1 MKFTLSWL
9 KEHLETEAS
18 LETIVDTLTNIGLEV
33 EDVSD
38 RTAELAPFTVA
49 RVVEARQHPDA
60 DRLKVCVV
68 DTGSETVEVVC
79 GAPNAHTGMYGVFA
93 PVGSVLPGTG
103 DKLKAAKIRGV
114 PSNGMLCS
122 ERELGLSDEH
132 EGIIELAE
140 APLGEPF
147 AKYAGLAD
155 PAIEI
160 AITPNRQ
167 DCLGVGGVA
176 RDLAAAGIGRLRDR
190 TPDPVAGSF
199 ESPLGVELE
208 FDPDTA
214 AACPYF
220 VGRYI
225 RGVKNGP
232 SPAWLQQRLKA
243 IGLRPISA
251 LVDMTNYITF
261 DRARPLHV
269 FDPDQVA
276 GKIRVR
282 LARTGEKVDA
292 LNDKSYTLDD
302 QVTVIA
308 DDEGAHAM
316 GGVIGGVSTGCTEDT
331 TNVFIEAALF
341 DSMRTAAT
349 GRRYQIESDARYRF
363 ERGVDPAAV
372 VAGIEAA
379 TLLVLELCGGEAS
392 ELVFAGAEPDWQKNV
407 TLRPGRIKAL
417 GGIEL
422 SDEEITNI
430 LESLGF
436 GVSSQGE
443 VFSVSVPS
451 WRSDVDGE
459 ADLVEEVTRIHGYH
473 RVPAVPLDTG
483 GRVTHP
489 ALTPVQRR
497 GPWATRALAARGLQ
511 EVVTWSFTS
520 AAWLDLFG
528 GVREDLRLANPI
540 SSELD
545 VMRPSLLPNLIVA
558 AGRNVDRGAHD
569 LGLFEVG
576 PSWRDPTP
584 EGQDRVAAGLR
595 RGRNG
600 PRHWLEEPRA
610 VDAFDA
616 KADALAALEAAGAPV
631 ASLQVAGEAP
641 SWYHPGRSGTLRLG
655 PKSILAAFGEVHP
668 RVLDRLGVKGP
679 LVAFEANLS
688 AVPAPRA
695 KASRTRPVLDTSDLP
710 FVDRDFAFVVTADE
724 PAGNLVRA
732 ARGADKALI
741 VDVSVFDVFEGPALG
756 EGKKSI
762 AIRVRL
768 QPRKQTLT
776 ESEIEAT
783 SQKVVTAVAKA
794 TGGELRT

>member
-1 MKFTLSWL
+1 MKFTIAWL
-9 KEHLETEAS
+9 KDHLETEAS

-38 RTAELAPFTVA
+38 RAAELASFTVA
-49 RVVEARQHPDA
+49 RVVEARPHPDA
-60 DRLKVCVV
+60 DRLRVCVV

-79 GAPNAHTGMYGVFA
+79 GAPNARTGMYGVFA
-93 PVGSVLPGTG
+93 PVGSVLPGSG

-132 EGIIELAE
+132 EGIIELME

-147 AKYAGLAD
+147 AAHAGLAD

-190 TPDPVAGSF
+190 TPDPVAGAF

-208 FDPDTA
+208 FDPETA

-261 DRARPLHV
+261 DRSRPLHV

-282 LARTGEKVDA
+282 LARAGEVVEA

-308 DDEGAHAM
+308 DDNGAHAL

-341 DSMRTAAT
+341 DPVRTAAT

-363 ERGVDPAAV
+363 ERGLDPAAV
-372 VAGIEAA
+372 VEGIEAA

-392 ELVFAGAEPDWQKNV
+392 ELVIAGAEPAWRKNV
-407 TLRPGRIKAL
+407 TLRPERIKAL
-417 GGIEL
+417 GGIEI
-422 SDEEITNI
+422 SPEAIAEI

-436 GVSSQGE
+436 GVTSEGD
-443 VFSVSVPS
+443 VFSVAVPS

-459 ADLVEEVTRIHGYH
+459 ADLVEEVTRIYGYH

-489 ALTPVQRR
+489 ALAPVQRR

-511 EVVTWSFTS
+511 EVVTWSFTA

-528 GVREDLRLANPI
+528 GVRDDLRLANPI

-558 AGRNVDRGAHD
+558 AGRNVDRGAQD

-595 RGRNG
+595 RGRSG
-600 PRHWLEEPRA
+600 ARHWLEAPRE

-616 KADALAALEAAGAPV
+616 KADAMAALQAAGAPV

-641 SWYHPGRSGTLRLG
+641 PWYHPGRSGTLRLG

-679 LVAFEANLS
+679 MVAFEANLS
-688 AVPAPRA
+688 ALPAPRA
-695 KASRTRPVLDTSDLP
+695 KASRTRPVLDSSDLP
-710 FVDRDFAFVVTADE
+710 FVDRDFAFVVGADE

-756 EGKKSI
+756 ADRKSI

-776 ESEIEAT
+776 EAEIEAT
-783 SQKVVTAVAKA
+783 SQKIVAAVTKA
-794 TGGELRT
+794 SGGELRT

>member
-1 MKFTLSWL
+1 MAAPETPEDLPGDSPELVEQRIDAVVAVLPPLLQALDALTHVGRHLHPARLRDLVAGL
-9 KEHLETEAS
+9 KS
-18 LETIVDTLTNIGLEV
+18 V
-33 EDVSD
+33 ES
-38 RTAELAPFTVA
+38 ELAAALEDFRGISWPPQSAALVQPI
-49 RVVEARQHPDA
+49 EAAAEQ
-60 DRLKVCVV
+60 
-68 DTGSETVEVVC
+68 
-79 GAPNAHTGMYGVFA
+79 
-93 PVGSVLPGTG
+93 VGQS
-103 DKLKAAKIRGV
+103 
-114 PSNGMLCS
+114 
-122 ERELGLSDEH
+122 
-132 EGIIELAE
+132 
-140 APLGEPF
+140 F
-147 AKYAGLAD
+147 AGLAAAD
-155 PAIEI
+155 HPEGLMQAYRALRFAPRAAE
-160 AITPNRQ
+160 ALYPLAGHLGPVSMFFLDQAGRADEELRQ
-167 DCLGVGGVA
+167 
-176 RDLAAAGIGRLRDR
+176 RLAAAGIGRLRDR
-190 TPDPVAGSF
+190 TPDPVAGAF

-208 FDPDTA
+208 FDPETA

-261 DRARPLHV
+261 DRSRPLHV

-282 LARTGEKVDA
+282 LARAGEVVEA

-308 DDEGAHAM
+308 DDNGAHAL

-341 DSMRTAAT
+341 DPVRTAAT

-363 ERGVDPAAV
+363 ERGLDPAAV
-372 VAGIEAA
+372 VEGIEAA

-392 ELVFAGAEPDWQKNV
+392 ELVIAGAEPAWRKNV
-407 TLRPGRIKAL
+407 TLRPERIKAL
-417 GGIEL
+417 GGIEI
-422 SDEEITNI
+422 SPEAIAEI

-436 GVSSQGE
+436 GVTSEGD
-443 VFSVSVPS
+443 VFSVAVPS

-459 ADLVEEVTRIHGYH
+459 ADLVEEVTRIYGYH

-489 ALTPVQRR
+489 ALAPVQRR

-511 EVVTWSFTS
+511 EVVTWSFTA

-528 GVREDLRLANPI
+528 GVRDDLRLANPI

-558 AGRNVDRGAHD
+558 AGRNVDRGAQD

-595 RGRNG
+595 RGRSG
-600 PRHWLEEPRA
+600 ARHWLEAPRE

-616 KADALAALEAAGAPV
+616 KADAMAALQAAGAPV

-641 SWYHPGRSGTLRLG
+641 PWYHPGRSGTLRLG

-679 LVAFEANLS
+679 MVAFEANLS
-688 AVPAPRA
+688 ALPAPRA
-695 KASRTRPVLDTSDLP
+695 KASRTRPVLDSSDLP
-710 FVDRDFAFVVTADE
+710 FVDRDFAFVVGADE

-756 EGKKSI
+756 ADRKSI

-776 ESEIEAT
+776 EAEIEAT
-783 SQKVVTAVAKA
+783 SQKIVAAVTKA
-794 TGGELRT
+794 SGGELRT